1 MPRSSPLSNQGGAW
15 QTLRSD
21 RGQQFTLRHARKSR
35 PDRGTSVRPAQPA
48 AGADRAATLWC
59 VDERDRKAVHE
70 RWAQRQN
77 RRPDTLGYREEW
89 YFQQCG
95 GCLHW
100 LALAGKL
107 GDDWASAPQ
116 PRRPM
121 TALRASNTTAA
132 ISSRKTSKGSGSHGL
147 AVVGEYRALPTCCPD
162 AACQRIGV
170 RSAPRKVSS
179 VGEMDPVAST
189 HTARGRLRRSGAMV

>member
-21 RGQQFTLRHARKSR
+21 RGQQLTLRHARKSR

-48 AGADRAATLWC
+48 AGADRAATLRC

-70 RWAQRQN
+70 RWAQRQS

-107 GDDWASAPQ
+107 GDDWGVCASASSPYDGIARFEHDGCDQ
-116 PRRPM
+116 FAEDIEGFGV
-121 TALRASNTTAA
+121 TRAS
-132 ISSRKTSKGSGSHGL
+132 S
-147 AVVGEYRALPTCCPD
+147 CW
-162 AACQRIGV
+162 
-170 RSAPRKVSS
+170 
-179 VGEMDPVAST
+179 
-189 HTARGRLRRSGAMV
+189 